1 MPYSVTDPLHDSFSH
16 LAEAFAIRNSNV
28 SGIVSACIAASKQ
41 SGRFDSINNYTVLMS
56 IESNPFPII
65 LLHWASLSE
74 QRSEVFGRML

>member
-16 LAEAFAIRNSNV
+16 LPEAFAIRNSNV

-56 IESNPFPII
+56 IESNPFPITLI
-65 LLHWASLSE
+65 TLGKLI
-74 QRSEVFGRML
+74 